1 MMIMVFLLHFRNKY
15 NINSFGDIMAIGIY
29 DSGIGGLTV
38 YKAVAAYFKKQDLI
52 YLGDVEECLTA
63 TVQKKLLSVTV

>member
-15 NINSFGDIMAIGIY
+15 NINSLGDIMAIGIY

-38 YKAVAAYFKKQDLI
+38 YKAVAAYF
-52 YLGDVEECLTA
+52 
-63 TVQKKLLSVTV
+63 

>member
-1 MMIMVFLLHFRNKY
+1 MIMVFLLHFRNKY
-15 NINSFGDIMAIGIY
+15 NINSLGDIMAIGIY

-52 YLGDVEECLTA
+52 YLGDVA
-63 TVQKKLLSVTV
+63 LSLIHI